1 MAALGSL
8 VALTAASLVALMG
21 ARQPS
26 AAALAAATVNVDA
39 ATNLGTLNNPSFY
52 QNHTGTPLGPGD
64 LERLKEIGPVVAR
77 QWAKP
82 KFYYDRATGTYTFP
96 TARFDETARNA
107 DSMLFNFG
115 QCDPALMTL
124 SAPETCRA
132 VLKAGIKYYKE
143 RYPELRYI
151 ELFNEPDKT
160 WTPSPDEEPAI
171 PVDQYYQ
178 WYKIG
183 YSVVNEVNAELAPA
197 VPLRIGGPAAYKF
210 NPDYLKPFLDLYKA
224 DTNPAKRLDFV
235 SYHQYNRR
243 DNPADVKTSK
253 STFQEW
259 LTSRGLDLTT
269 PVFVTEYGVFPG
281 AETGTT
287 FEEDLLTQAAAM
299 ATLGYYFVDGGMDMP
314 MHWTYDH
321 SSNDRKSMF
330 VDAADGAVYPYYNLV
345 KMQRML
351 KTTRISA
358 TSSALSTAGIGV
370 NALAT
375 RDSSGSTGYSYVDVD
390 FGNKTL
396 ATAGAHSF
404 TFTLTGTSGGAYTLA
419 VDYLELVPV
428 GRFRYELEKLVP
440 ESPSGDRFYYLTDP
454 AASGGGLVKLG
465 SGEVGDRIE
474 FTVYVPQPGSYQL
487 SLGVKTFS
495 TRGTCQVSV
504 DGAPLGAPQDQYAA
518 TASFVERPVGSVP
531 VAKPRNL
538 TVGCEVTGK
547 NAASTGYDLVF
558 DHLTLAPAP

>member
-8 VALTAASLVALMG
+8 VALTAASLVALTG

-39 ATNLGTLNNPSFY
+39 ATNLGALNNPSFY

-183 YSVVNEVNAELAPA
+183 YSIVNEVNGELAPA
-197 VPLRIGGPAAYKF
+197 VPLRICSRRRRPWRRSATTSWTAAWTCPCTGP
-210 NPDYLKPFLDLYKA
+210 
-224 DTNPAKRLDFV
+224 
-235 SYHQYNRR
+235 
-243 DNPADVKTSK
+243 
-253 STFQEW
+253 
-259 LTSRGLDLTT
+259 
-269 PVFVTEYGVFPG
+269 
-281 AETGTT
+281 
-287 FEEDLLTQAAAM
+287 M
-299 ATLGYYFVDGGMDMP
+299 
-314 MHWTYDH
+314 
-321 SSNDRKSMF
+321 
-330 VDAADGAVYPYYNLV
+330 
-345 KMQRML
+345 
-351 KTTRISA
+351 TTRA
-358 TSSALSTAGIGV
+358 TTA
-370 NALAT
+370 
-375 RDSSGSTGYSYVDVD
+375 
-390 FGNKTL
+390 
-396 ATAGAHSF
+396 
-404 TFTLTGTSGGAYTLA
+404 
-419 VDYLELVPV
+419 
-428 GRFRYELEKLVP
+428 
-440 ESPSGDRFYYLTDP
+440 SPCS
-454 AASGGGLVKLG
+454 
-465 SGEVGDRIE
+465 
-474 FTVYVPQPGSYQL
+474 
-487 SLGVKTFS
+487 S
-495 TRGTCQVSV
+495 TRPMARCTR
-504 DGAPLGAPQDQYAA
+504 
-518 TASFVERPVGSVP
+518 T
-531 VAKPRNL
+531 
-538 TVGCEVTGK
+538 TTW
-547 NAASTGYDLVF
+547 
-558 DHLTLAPAP
+558 